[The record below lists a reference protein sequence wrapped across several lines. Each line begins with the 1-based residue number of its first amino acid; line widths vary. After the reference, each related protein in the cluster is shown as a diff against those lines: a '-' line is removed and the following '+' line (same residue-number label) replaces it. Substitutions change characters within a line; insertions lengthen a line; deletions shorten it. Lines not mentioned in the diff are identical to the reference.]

1 MLLAIAQAQLLAG
14 EIELTRV
21 PTGQGID
28 FLVWPVMIAAFF
40 YIVYVTTRKK
50 PSDKGNKDSKN

>member
-1 MLLAIAQAQLLAG
+1 MAG

-28 FLVWPVMIAAFF
+28 FLVWPIMIAAFF

-50 PSDKGNKDSKN
+50 PSDKGNKESKN

>member
-1 MLLAIAQAQLLAG
+1 MLLAINKVQLLAG

-28 FLVWPVMIAAFF
+28 FLVWPIMIAAFF

-50 PSDKGNKDSKN
+50 PSDKGNKESKN